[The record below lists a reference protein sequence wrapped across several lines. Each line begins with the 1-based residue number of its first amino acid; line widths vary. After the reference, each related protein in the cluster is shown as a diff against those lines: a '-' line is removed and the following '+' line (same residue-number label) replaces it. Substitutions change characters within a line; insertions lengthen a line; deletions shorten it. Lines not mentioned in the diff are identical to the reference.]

1 MGAILYLDTILVPLS
16 LFLTIGYHALLW
28 HNFKNKPFLTTFGM
42 LAQRR
47 REWLKDMQQGDDK
60 MGMLAVQS
68 LRNTLMATILT
79 STVSILLTLS
89 LAALTNSTYTA
100 THLFTNSIFG
110 SQSSKIL
117 AVKYGSASVFSSK
130 PYVVEESDEDL
141 EDNEEEPQPHGI
153 AEEKEESEIVE
164 SDNDLPQKDAAQDA
178 KAKAMEAISEGKL
191 KEAIEH
197 LTYCVYK
204 MKKPNAVIRDAN
216 AALEVEPN
224 AQKIEEHRRKYEKL
238 RKEREERKIER
249 ERQRRHAEAQIWK
262 ALPCAVLWINL
273 DEDRGG
279 NMDEDSFPGMILGLK
294 FLEYVQIAEEAMTSI
309 ESTFSLDVNSKLDW

>member
-117 AVKYGSASVFSSK
+117 AVKYGSASVFSSG
-130 PYVVEESDEDL
+130 YTERMVERGFVLAVVG
-141 EDNEEEPQPHGI
+141 N
-153 AEEKEESEIVE
+153 
-164 SDNDLPQKDAAQDA
+164 
-178 KAKAMEAISEGKL
+178 
-191 KEAIEH
+191 
-197 LTYCVYK
+197 
-204 MKKPNAVIRDAN
+204 R
-216 AALEVEPN
+216 
-224 AQKIEEHRRKYEKL
+224 
-238 RKEREERKIER
+238 
-249 ERQRRHAEAQIWK
+249 
-262 ALPCAVLWINL
+262 VLCI
-273 DEDRGG
+273 
-279 NMDEDSFPGMILGLK
+279 
-294 FLEYVQIAEEAMTSI
+294 
-309 ESTFSLDVNSKLDW
+309 TFSLLLWLFGPVPVVVGSVGLVWGLYELDFAGKLSKV

>member
-117 AVKYGSASVFSSK
+117 AVKYGSASVFSSVSFLCSSIALGCLVDSSFLINNESGDRFSSQG
-130 PYVVEESDEDL
+130 YTERMVERGFVLAVVG
-141 EDNEEEPQPHGI
+141 N
-153 AEEKEESEIVE
+153 
-164 SDNDLPQKDAAQDA
+164 
-178 KAKAMEAISEGKL
+178 
-191 KEAIEH
+191 
-197 LTYCVYK
+197 
-204 MKKPNAVIRDAN
+204 R
-216 AALEVEPN
+216 
-224 AQKIEEHRRKYEKL
+224 
-238 RKEREERKIER
+238 
-249 ERQRRHAEAQIWK
+249 
-262 ALPCAVLWINL
+262 VLCI
-273 DEDRGG
+273 
-279 NMDEDSFPGMILGLK
+279 
-294 FLEYVQIAEEAMTSI
+294 
-309 ESTFSLDVNSKLDW
+309 TFSLLLWLFGPVPVVVGSVGLVWGLYELDFAGKLSKV